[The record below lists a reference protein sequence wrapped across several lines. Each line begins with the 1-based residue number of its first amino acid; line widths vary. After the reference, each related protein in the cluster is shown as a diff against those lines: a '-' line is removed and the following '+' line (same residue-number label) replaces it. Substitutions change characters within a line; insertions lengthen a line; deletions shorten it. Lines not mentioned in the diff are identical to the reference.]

1 VRRTTATTTTATTV
15 GDEEMMM
22 QTRIVFCGHAVFSF
36 SESEQYGTTTMMT
49 MTKTGSD
56 GDGGESGSGDG
67 RVRRM
72 RGALAEDAEHLTFAT
87 GGEGEKDPASAWAR
101 FRTRHRRS
109 GDGEAGIGYSDDARL
124 EVELDG
130 VWYEMTTDKVIRVV
144 KSFGFDDIGAEREDS
159 ETGEIDVVLTE
170 NDRDSPDF
178 LSIVFPHVTMTVFN
192 NAAEWDTA
200 GVDVASTSFVRGH
213 LNALLAVLKNPAF
226 RKTVNPSASAKLK
239 RKASPPGDNRRQRQM
254 KAFTS
259 ARKNCDEF
267 LRAFDEALNEGDISK
282 VWLKCPPDVI
292 RKLRDTHDENSLEST
307 IEAR

>member
-1 VRRTTATTTTATTV
+1 MRCATTTTVA

-36 SESEQYGTTTMMT
+36 SESEQYGKTAR

-67 RVRRM
+67 RARRM

-87 GGEGEKDPASAWAR
+87 GGEGEKDPASARAR

-109 GDGEAGIGYSDDARL
+109 GAGEAGTVGCSDDARL

-130 VWYEMTTDKVIRVV
+130 VWYEMTTGQVIRVV
-144 KSFGFDDIGAEREDS
+144 KSFGFDDIGADREDS

-192 NAAEWDTA
+192 NAAEWDNA
-200 GVDVASTSFVRGH
+200 VDVAATSFVRGH
-213 LNALLAVLKNPAF
+213 LDALLAVLKNPAF
-226 RKTVNPSASAKLK
+226 RKTKLK
-239 RKASPPGDNRRQRQM
+239 RKASPPEDNHRQRQM

-259 ARKNCDEF
+259 ARENCDEF

-292 RKLRDTHDENSLEST
+292 RKLRDTHDENSPEST
-307 IEAR
+307 IAAR

>member
-1 VRRTTATTTTATTV
+1 
-15 GDEEMMM
+15 M
-22 QTRIVFCGHAVFSF
+22 
-36 SESEQYGTTTMMT
+36 

-87 GGEGEKDPASAWAR
+87 GGEGEKDPASARAR

-109 GDGEAGIGYSDDARL
+109 GDGEAGTVGCSDDARL

-130 VWYEMTTDKVIRVV
+130 VWYEMTTGKVIRVV
-144 KSFGFDDIGAEREDS
+144 KSFGFDDIGADREDS

-192 NAAEWDTA
+192 NVAEWDNA
-200 GVDVASTSFVRGH
+200 VDVASTSFVRGH
-213 LNALLAVLKNPAF
+213 LDALLAVLTNPAF
-226 RKTVNPSASAKLK
+226 RKTVSPSASPKLK
-239 RKASPPGDNRRQRQM
+239 RKSSLPGDNRRQRHM
-254 KAFTS
+254 KVFTS
-259 ARKNCDEF
+259 AKENCDKF

-292 RKLRDTHDENSLEST
+292 RKLRDTYDENSPEST